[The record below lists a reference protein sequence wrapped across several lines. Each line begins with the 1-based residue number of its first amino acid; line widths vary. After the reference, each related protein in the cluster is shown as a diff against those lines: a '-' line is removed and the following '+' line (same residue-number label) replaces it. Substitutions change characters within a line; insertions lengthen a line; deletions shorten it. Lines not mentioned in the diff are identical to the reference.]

1 MYHGEDFRIMRPRQ
15 IYTGKTIRH
24 YVERAAR
31 K

>member
-15 IYTGKTIRH
+15 IYIGPTTRH
-24 YVERAAR
+24 YVERSQR